1 MTYLKTTRKFHALL
15 TRMRINAKNTLKM
28 SGIFYILSGKCQ
40 GYVRDIFSRNLVATL
55 MCGVSRCM
63 IQGCQTSANRLI
75 SADFEIFLRVLGISA
90 NQLKHRMT
98 FLVGGAVLQDLG
110 NFDAKK
116 ISDLFLI
123 YLLYS
128 FRIAEVSHFLAKHL
142 IFISLPKGSEIHVHV
157 LTG

>member
-1 MTYLKTTRKFHALL
+1 M
-15 TRMRINAKNTLKM
+15 
-28 SGIFYILSGKCQ
+28 
-40 GYVRDIFSRNLVATL
+40 
-55 MCGVSRCM
+55 
-63 IQGCQTSANRLI
+63 
-75 SADFEIFLRVLGISA
+75 VLEISA

-98 FLVGGAVLQDLG
+98 FLGGGVLDLG
-110 NFDAKK
+110 NFDEK

-142 IFISLPKGSEIHVHV
+142 IFISLPKGSEINVHF